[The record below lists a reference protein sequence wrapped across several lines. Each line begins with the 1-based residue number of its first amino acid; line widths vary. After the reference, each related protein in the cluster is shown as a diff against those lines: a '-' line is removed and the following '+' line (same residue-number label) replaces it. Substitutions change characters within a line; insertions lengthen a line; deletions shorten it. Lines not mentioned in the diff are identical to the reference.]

1 MQKEIW
7 KDIKDYEGLYKI
19 SNLGRVKNK
28 KNYILKLRKDRRG
41 YLIAYLYK
49 KQKMKCKKVHRLV
62 AQAFIENNENKP
74 QVNHINGL
82 KEDNKVEN
90 LEWATASENVK
101 HAFKNGLHKIKYGSE
116 HNGARKIIQFSLD
129 DKIIKEWGSIIEAA
143 RYYNTS
149 EENIY
154 SCLNK
159 KSKTAKGYKWEYKG

>member
-28 KNYILKLRKDRRG
+28 KNYILKLRKDRKG

-62 AQAFIENNENKP
+62 AQAFIENNNNKP
-74 QVNHINGL
+74 QINHINGL

-90 LEWATASENVK
+90 LEWVTPSENIN
-101 HAFKNGLHKIKYGSE
+101 HAYKKGLHKKYYGSN
-116 HNGARKIIQFSLD
+116 HNNARSIIQYDIKGNF
-129 DKIIKEWGSIIEAA
+129 IKEWGSIIEAA
-143 RYYNTS
+143 KSYNTS